1 MTITFTGLVNFCGCV
16 FLTLLC
22 ATVGCFILC
31 GIGYL
36 KEQIDIRRWLYKI
49 KRHFGILP
57 TAKCYCVD
65 CKYWNTET
73 AYCCE
78 FEKYTPDRGFCW
90 GAKPRQKSEYD
101 IHAETSIIGPEKK
114 KAPYDY
120 DKEVDVYI

>member
-1 MTITFTGLVNFCGCV
+1 MTFTGLVNFCGCV

-22 ATVGCFILC
+22 AAVGCFILY

-36 KEQIDIRRWLYKI
+36 KEQIDIKRWLYKI
-49 KRHFGILP
+49 KRRFGVQP

-65 CKYWNTET
+65 CKYWNGKT

-101 IHAETSIIGPEKK
+101 IPVAITKNEKK

-120 DKEVDVYI
+120 DKEVDVYV